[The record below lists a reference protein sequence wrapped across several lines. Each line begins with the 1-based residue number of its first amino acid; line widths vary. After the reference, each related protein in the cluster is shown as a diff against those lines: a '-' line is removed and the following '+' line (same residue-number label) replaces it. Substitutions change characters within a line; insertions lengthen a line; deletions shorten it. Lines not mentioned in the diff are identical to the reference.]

1 MTEAQWA
8 LFTVL
13 DGYSRFDLYGMT
25 AGLDEEEISRVW
37 AAYEEVCNLYNK
49 KENN

>member
-13 DGYSRFDLYGMT
+13 DGYSRFDLYEIT
-25 AGLDEEEISRVW
+25 AGILVTLLGLTDWS
-37 AAYEEVCNLYNK
+37 
-49 KENN
+49 